1 MSADLARVLE
11 KLDELDTR
19 LRGVEVACAE
29 IKTQTAETAQLRPR
43 VTAIE
48 VAQAKDRGIRKG
60 ERRGEL
66 LRGAA
71 GGAGAGGV
79 IWGVIQALKE
89 LWP

>member
-1 MSADLARVLE
+1 MSAEIDRVLE
-11 KLDELDTR
+11 KLDALDER
-19 LRGVEVACAE
+19 LRGVEVTCAE
-29 IKTQTAETAQLRPR
+29 IKTQTAETAKLRPR

-48 VAQAKDRGIRKG
+48 VAHAKDRGIRKG

-71 GGAGAGGV
+71 GGAGAGGIV
-79 IWGVIQALKE
+79 LAIIQALKE